1 MRSSSASD
9 RRPATRAPAAAA
21 AERNGCQGHAGD
33 GVAFFLGVAVPD
45 RPRDGDVI
53 CAPRQCRFCLS
64 ALSMSD
70 HSHHRPVDDD
80 TPEAHHRFGLRVIAL
95 YKMVQALG
103 LLLAAAA
110 AFHLERQSNVDRL
123 IDWLEHLS
131 LSGTGALRQHLVDA
145 LAGLGPQ
152 RFVVIGLI
160 AIAYAALFITEG
172 IGLWLRKHW

>member
-1 MRSSSASD
+1 
-9 RRPATRAPAAAA
+9 
-21 AERNGCQGHAGD
+21 
-33 GVAFFLGVAVPD
+33 
-45 RPRDGDVI
+45 
-53 CAPRQCRFCLS
+53 
-64 ALSMSD
+64 MSD

-110 AFHLERQSNVDRL
+110 AFHLERQRNVDRL

-145 LAGLGPQ
+145 VAGLGPQ

-172 IGLWLRKHW
+172 VGLWLRKHWAEWFTVIATGSLIPPEAYEVIEHASWLKLSILAGNVVIVVYLARIAMQPHRRR

>member
-1 MRSSSASD
+1 
-9 RRPATRAPAAAA
+9 
-21 AERNGCQGHAGD
+21 
-33 GVAFFLGVAVPD
+33 
-45 RPRDGDVI
+45 
-53 CAPRQCRFCLS
+53 
-64 ALSMSD
+64 MSD

-110 AFHLERQSNVDRL
+110 AFHLERQRNVDRL

-172 IGLWLRKHW
+172 VGLWLRKHWAEWFTVIATGSLIPLEAYEVIEHTSWLKLGILVGNVVIVVYLARIAMQPHRRR